1 MECDYGVKDEY
12 QAIESRRGWQPLFME
27 IREKS
32 ANFSIAESKKIA
44 NRDLNRYRDVNPFD
58 HSRIVLRRGTCSYI
72 NASLVKVQAVERTYI
87 LTQGPL
93 AATVSHFWAMVWEQN
108 CKIIAML
115 NNTIEKN
122 QIKCHTY
129 WPLGTLPNH
138 TLTFDDVHLTVELI
152 EEDHKQ
158 NYILRT
164 LRLVDLD
171 NEEVRLVRQYHYT
184 TWPDFG
190 VPATPSD
197 FIQYLQ
203 DIRNTGGLGPGTA
216 EEPIGPAVVHC
227 SAGIGRSGTFCIVD
241 TALLQLERGERVNVK
256 ELLLEM
262 RRYRMGLIQTAEQLR
277 FSYLSI
283 IEGAESMNIDLRRWI
298 PPHLPGSTSCSDSD
312 SDSEDDSD
320 NPEEVEEEDDV
331 ASSETINFNQGC
343 NVQRGTEEII
353 GNQEINSTNDSEE
366 LPPPIPPRAESLVR
380 PDYDRPLPVLPSKRP
395 REEMEV
401 YTTSET
407 EEDPTESD
415 SVAEETT
422 TSECE
427 RKRRKQAE
435 STIPRTAESDD
446 GGVRQRREERKEKS
460 KKTQQIINNIKE
472 KQKEQERKSE
482 RHGKVITGSKWVGIS
497 LGIFVLVYAGFRY
510 FHG

>member
-12 QAIESRRGWQPLFME
+12 QAIESRRGWQPLFTE

-32 ANFSIAESKKIA
+32 ANFSIAESKKVA

-58 HSRIVLRRGTCSYI
+58 HSRIVLRRGNCSYI

-93 AATVSHFWAMVWEQN
+93 PSTVSHFWTMVWEQN

-115 NNTIEKN
+115 NNIIEKN
-122 QIKCHTY
+122 QVKCHTY
-129 WPLGTLPNH
+129 WPVGTH
-138 TLTFDDVHLTVELI
+138 TNNMLTFEDVQLTVELV
-152 EEDHKQ
+152 EEEHKQ

-190 VPATPSD
+190 VPTTPSD

-203 DIRNTGGLGPGTA
+203 DIRNTGGLGPGTE
-216 EEPIGPAVVHC
+216 EEPIGPAIVHC

-283 IEGAESMNIDLRRWI
+283 IEGAESMNIDLRRWM
-298 PPHLPGSTSCSDSD
+298 PPHIPGSASCSDSD

-331 ASSETINFNQGC
+331 VSSETVQFNQTS
-343 NVQRGTEEII
+343 NSQHII
-353 GNQEINSTNDSEE
+353 EGVNGDQGILANNDAEE
-366 LPPPIPPRAESLVR
+366 LPPPIPPRAESLMAS
-380 PDYDRPLPVLPSKRP
+380 PDYDRPLPLAPSKRGH
-395 REEMEV
+395 EEMEV
-401 YTTSET
+401 STASET
-407 EEDPTESD
+407 EEDPAESD
-415 SVAEETT
+415 SVVEEAAG
-422 TSECE
+422 SECE

-435 STIPRTAESDD
+435 TTIPSR
-446 GGVRQRREERKEKS
+446 V
-460 KKTQQIINNIKE
+460 
-472 KQKEQERKSE
+472 
-482 RHGKVITGSKWVGIS
+482 
-497 LGIFVLVYAGFRY
+497 
-510 FHG
+510 